1 MGMKKLKTK
10 IFYCGGTI
18 PVASH
23 QQKGT
28 IEIKDGSLY
37 LVAGGKSAKQA
48 VDIIIPLVNIKSAV
62 PVEKKYY
69 SSVGYFLR
77 IGYLDEM
84 GRDEE
89 IELEIRCFIR
99 RGRTQA
105 LMNFW
110 VETLSP
116 RD

>member
-1 MGMKKLKTK
+1 MNRLKTRV
-10 IFYCGGTI
+10 FYSGGTI

-28 IEIKDGSLY
+28 IEIKNGSLC
-37 LVAGGKSAKQA
+37 LVARGKSERQT
-48 VDIIIPLVNIKSAV
+48 VDIMIPLANIKSV
-62 PVEKKYY
+62 TPVEKKYY

-77 IGYLDEM
+77 IGYLDDR

-110 VETLSP
+110 VETLCP
-116 RD
+116 MD